1 MLNDNFSKIADQ
13 CIAESIEFLETKE
26 SPKDTMSSFI
36 EKKESLTIEPAPV
49 PSKKKIK
56 FSASNY
62 LKQNPN
68 PSNPKQLEK
77 KDASTCTAD
86 LVNCLKEIKYGT
98 RSMSLEDPLKEN
110 LEND

>member
-1 MLNDNFSKIADQ
+1 MLKVN
-13 CIAESIEFLETKE
+13 CYLL
-26 SPKDTMSSFI
+26 DTMSSFI

-86 LVNCLKEIKYGT
+86 LGIEFLYLKFFQCCYK
-98 RSMSLEDPLKEN
+98 LLFF
-110 LEND
+110 